1 MKYLFFRRYAL
12 IQKRNQK
19 HKIFCNE
26 ALIDTFNLLYK
37 KTQIPLQS
45 IEIKFCNLF
54 SFWKISSIPTHKV
67 SHAIK
72 YICVPS
78 FFCCNFTLAFPL
90 MENLFLVFT
99 SFLICDKMFSLFT
112 TAVST
117 GHSKFSFERVSLMA
131 CNTLNLFWVQKFG
144 ARLNKIVLQKKL
156 QKI

>member
-1 MKYLFFRRYAL
+1 M
-12 IQKRNQK
+12 
-19 HKIFCNE
+19 
-26 ALIDTFNLLYK
+26 
-37 KTQIPLQS
+37 
-45 IEIKFCNLF
+45 EIKFCNLF
-54 SFWKISSIPTHKV
+54 LFWKISSIPTHIV
-67 SHAIK
+67 SHVIK
-72 YICVPS
+72 YICLPS

-144 ARLNKIVLQKKL
+144 AKLNKNHFEKKL
-156 QKI
+156 QKNLRSCPKPTRFCLMKKSGRFMMYVARMD

>member
-1 MKYLFFRRYAL
+1 MQCSIELMHL
-12 IQKRNQK
+12 IYCTK
-19 HKIFCNE
+19 E
-26 ALIDTFNLLYK
+26 TW
-37 KTQIPLQS
+37 TPLQS
-45 IEIKFCNLF
+45 MEIKFCNLF
-54 SFWKISSIPTHKV
+54 LFWKISSIPTHIV
-67 SHAIK
+67 SHVIK
-72 YICVPS
+72 YICLPS
-78 FFCCNFTLAFPL
+78 FLCCNFTLAFPL

-144 ARLNKIVLQKKL
+144 AKLNKNHFAKKL